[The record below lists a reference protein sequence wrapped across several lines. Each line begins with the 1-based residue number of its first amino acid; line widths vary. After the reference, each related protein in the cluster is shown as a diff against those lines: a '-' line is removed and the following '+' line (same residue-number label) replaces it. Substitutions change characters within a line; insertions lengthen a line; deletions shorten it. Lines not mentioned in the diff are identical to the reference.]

1 MISHECGEPAAKV
14 TLKTRRRVAFK
25 TEIGKMTMGEPSVI
39 QMMID
44 SQKRIESKLDFV
56 MQNGCSKLQVHQD
69 IYQNQGEIFKRLKQI
84 ENDRAEDRGKIAVVL
99 MIAGAIIGGAITMAF
114 RWIGNRFLNV

>member
-1 MISHECGEPAAKV
+1 
-14 TLKTRRRVAFK
+14 
-25 TEIGKMTMGEPSVI
+25 MGEPSVI

-99 MIAGAIIGGAITMAF
+99 MIAGAIIGGAITMVF